1 MQNLMIASCLVVAAS
16 AYDYSGPGLAVWPTS
31 VGYGGYSTVYGA
43 HGYRIGKRSA
53 EPFYGLGGTSGY
65 QVSQSHPG
73 LSGSHQQVSR
83 AYTGLGYGYGKRSA
97 EAYGYGIST
106 LENRNNI
113 HGHELN
119 SQYAIIQPHPGHAGS
134 FQAVSKNHLGYGR
147 IGYGYGKRSAEAYG
161 YGISTLENRNN
172 IHGHELNSQYAISQP
187 HPGHA
192 GSFQAVTKDH
202 LGYGRIG
209 HGYGKRSAEAYGYG
223 ISTLENRN
231 NIHGHELNSQYA
243 ISQPHPGHAGSFQ
256 AVSKDH
262 LGYGRI
268 GYGYGKRSAYYG
280 SGIALHP
287 GRASSFTARS
297 PQGIHGYGYDKRSA
311 KPFYGYGIA
320 STVENQ
326 NNVHGHELGSGYAIS
341 QPHPGHSG
349 SFQQVER
356 LHSGIVQGYLG

>member
-1 MQNLMIASCLVVAAS
+1 MQNLMIASCLVLAAS

-53 EPFYGLGGTSGY
+53 EPFYGIRGTSGY

-119 SQYAIIQPHPGHAGS
+119 SQYAISQPHPGHAGS

-147 IGYGYGKRSAEAYG
+147 IGYGYSKRSAEAC
-161 YGISTLENRNN
+161 
-172 IHGHELNSQYAISQP
+172 
-187 HPGHA
+187 
-192 GSFQAVTKDH
+192 
-202 LGYGRIG
+202 
-209 HGYGKRSAEAYGYG
+209 GYG

-297 PQGIHGYGYDKRSA
+297 PQGINGYGYGKRSA
-311 KPFYGYGIA
+311 EPFYGYGIA